1 MRGSTI
7 VGRQVRSYAIVGN
20 GPKPSSRGANWMR
33 VVVMSDVHGF
43 SLALARVLDDVA
55 AIGPLDGLVV
65 AGDLVEVGP
74 DPRGSLDL
82 LVASGADLLVGNTDL
97 DVVDA
102 ARHGTGGA
110 VDHHA
115 AAALGETGIDRL
127 AELRFSCRFTPPGA
141 DSPDD
146 DLLVVHAN
154 PHDVRRRLNPELSD
168 RAVRDVLGDAKF
180 SALAFGHHH
189 VAYQRRLDGRLLVDV
204 SAVGNP
210 KDGDL
215 RCRYGV
221 FTWDAGASGWMAEH
235 RYVDYP
241 LEATIRQIEASSLPD
256 KLGTI
261 QRLLRASY

>member
-1 MRGSTI
+1 
-7 VGRQVRSYAIVGN
+7 
-20 GPKPSSRGANWMR
+20 MR

-43 SLALARVLDDVA
+43 SLALRQVLDDVA
-55 AIGPLDGLVV
+55 ALGQVDGVVV
-65 AGDLVEVGP
+65 AGDLVEIGP

-82 LVASGADLLVGNTDL
+82 LVASGATLLVGNTDL

-102 ARHGTGGA
+102 ARNGDGAA

-115 AAALGETGIDRL
+115 ATELGASGVDQL
-127 AELRFSCRFTPPGA
+127 AELPFSCRFTPPGA
-141 DSPDD
+141 VSPDD

-168 RAVRDVLGDAKF
+168 RAVREVLGDAEF
-180 SALAFGHHH
+180 SAIAFGHHH

-221 FTWDAGASGWMAEH
+221 FTWDATAVGWTAEH

-241 LEATIRQIEASSLPD
+241 IEATLRQIEASSLPD
-256 KLGTI
+256 RSGTI

>member
-20 GPKPSSRGANWMR
+20 GPKPSSRGANWVR

-65 AGDLVEVGP
+65 AGDLVELGP

-82 LVASGADLLVGNTDL
+82 LVASGATLLVGNTDL
-97 DVVDA
+97 DVVSA
-102 ARHGTGGA
+102 ARLGNGAA

-115 AAALGETGIDRL
+115 AAELGISGVELL
-127 AELRFSCRFTPPGA
+127 AELPFSCRFTPPGA
-141 DSPDD
+141 VAKND

-168 RAVRDVLGDAKF
+168 RAVREVLGDAEF
-180 SALAFGHHH
+180 SAIAFGHHH

-221 FTWDAGASGWMAEH
+221 FTWDASAPGWTAEH

-241 LEATIRQIEASSLPD
+241 IEATIRQIEASSLPD
-256 KLGTI
+256 RPGTI
-261 QRLLRASY
+261 HRLLRASY